1 MSFHHLQELL
11 ICVLC
16 FLSCPFFM
24 KKSQIS
30 AAVFPYFFYFLH
42 DPANVAV
49 KHTKVHRNNKLY
61 WEFKNDEL
69 SQASFLH
76 LVSKNIKVFISTQD
90 ISVISTDNISHPMY
104 RRALILTSVTS
115 TKTQEEPQ
123 TLFAYDSVWRL
134 IWGAK
139 KHARVYYSVWENWM
153 CSTALNDIGGK
164 HYRSRTRLRKNHKS
178 RTATRR
184 AEQTTREKADE
195 FVETKRKIQ
204 RTESR
209 KVLNIQVLHSFQMK
223 HLQPC
228 QQ

>member
-1 MSFHHLQELL
+1 MLFTQKNNKTFNILLLMSFHHLQELL

-24 KKSQIS
+24 KKPNFSS
-30 AAVFPYFFYFLH
+30 CFSLFFYFLH

-76 LVSKNIKVFISTQD
+76 LVSKNNKVFMSTQD
-90 ISVISTDNISHPMY
+90 ISVISTNNISHPMY

-123 TLFAYDSVWRL
+123 ALFAYDSV
-134 IWGAK
+134 
-139 KHARVYYSVWENWM
+139 
-153 CSTALNDIGGK
+153 
-164 HYRSRTRLRKNHKS
+164 
-178 RTATRR
+178 
-184 AEQTTREKADE
+184 
-195 FVETKRKIQ
+195 
-204 RTESR
+204 
-209 KVLNIQVLHSFQMK
+209 
-223 HLQPC
+223 
-228 QQ
+228 

>member
-1 MSFHHLQELL
+1 MCSLLSF
-11 ICVLC
+11 V
-16 FLSCPFFM
+16 PFFHE
-24 KKSQIS
+24 KKPNFSS
-30 AAVFPYFFYFLH
+30 CFSWFSYFFFCTILQMWRS
-42 DPANVAV
+42 N
-49 KHTKVHRNNKLY
+49 TQVHRNNKLY

-76 LVSKNIKVFISTQD
+76 LVSKNNKVFMSTQD
-90 ISVISTDNISHPMY
+90 ISVISTNNISHPMY

-153 CSTALNDIGGK
+153 CSTALHDIGGK

-184 AEQTTREKADE
+184 AEQTTRGKADE

-204 RTESR
+204 RTEPR

>member
-1 MSFHHLQELL
+1 MCSLLSF
-11 ICVLC
+11 V
-16 FLSCPFFM
+16 PFFHEEAKFQQLFFLIFFIFCTILQM
-24 KKSQIS
+24 WRSNTQKCTETINFTGNLRMMNYPKHLFCILFLRITRFSCRLRIYLWYRLIIS
-30 AAVFPYFFYFLH
+30 AIRCIV
-42 DPANVAV
+42 
-49 KHTKVHRNNKLY
+49 
-61 WEFKNDEL
+61 
-69 SQASFLH
+69 
-76 LVSKNIKVFISTQD
+76 
-90 ISVISTDNISHPMY
+90 
-104 RRALILTSVTS
+104 ALILTSVTS

-153 CSTALNDIGGK
+153 CSTALHDIGGK

-204 RTESR
+204 RTEPR